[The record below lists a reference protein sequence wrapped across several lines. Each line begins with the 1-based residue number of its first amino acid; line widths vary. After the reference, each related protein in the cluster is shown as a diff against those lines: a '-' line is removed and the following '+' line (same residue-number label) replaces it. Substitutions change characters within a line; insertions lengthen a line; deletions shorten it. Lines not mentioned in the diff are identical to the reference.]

1 MTFETAPQELRELC
15 LCGGGPMGKDV
26 APEPKTV
33 GPERGEKPEEHGQGS
48 LF

>member
-1 MTFETAPQELRELC
+1 MEFDTAPKELQELC

-26 APEPKTV
+26 APEPKQAEQ
-33 GPERGEKPEEHGQGS
+33 ERGEKPEEYGQGS